1 MPTFTAPDGT
11 ELAFHPRGEGPA
23 PVVLPGGPRS
33 GFEEAF
39 PSCEEWPAGKTDFD
53 PAFAPFPSGEA
64 PVPSSP
70 GRTGPGVCGRSGQ
83 RWVLGRCS

>member
-1 MPTFTAPDGT
+1 MTATPSALGMPATP
-11 ELAFHPRGEGPA
+11 EHRLAAAQLRGGEPW
-23 PVVLPGGPRS
+23 
-33 GFEEAF
+33 FEETF
-39 PSCEEWPAGKTDFD
+39 PSYEEWLAGETDFD